1 MHLWDIFPVLVP
13 VGTLFIGFFMLL
25 ECFGFAEAIAY
36 FWAVHFW
43 PLTFFSIF
51 LCSGMAI
58 VSYNNDFISYTQ
70 ELLTVTEQLKVNQNL
85 AVNHYFLQ
93 SDLDLLKN
101 RELILQ
107 KKLDC
112 LAVNTGVDCTVA
124 IISVFVVM
132 ALVIRLF

>member
-1 MHLWDIFPVLVP
+1 MWYLSCTCSRRYAFYRIFYVVRVLWVCRSYS
-13 VGTLFIGFFMLL
+13 LFLGCAFL
-25 ECFGFAEAIAY
+25 AAY
-36 FWAVHFW
+36 
-43 PLTFFSIF
+43 FFSIF
-51 LCSGMAI
+51 LCSGRAI

-112 LAVNTGVDCTVA
+112 LAVNTSVDCTAA